1 MSVAL
6 NSPDPQPDEAQSEVA
21 HSGSHECDVIS
32 QYMKRLGKHAR
43 IAAEVLALASPQI
56 KNQSLLQIAQV
67 IDSQRDMIK
76 VANAKDMGKAKADGL
91 DAAMLDRLLLSDDR
105 IDAMIDGLQ
114 QVATLQ
120 DPVGE
125 ISEMEFRPS
134 GIQIG
139 KMRVPL
145 GVIGIIYESRP
156 NVTID
161 AAALCIKSGN
171 ASILRGGKEALNS
184 NQAIYDSIKQGLQQV
199 GLSEHAVQVV
209 NTADRNAVG
218 VMLNMSESIDV
229 IIPRGGK
236 SLIERISNES
246 AIPVIKHLD
255 GICHVFIDDKA
266 DKSKAFDIALNAKT
280 RRYGVCNA
288 METLLVAASVADSIL
303 PGLIDAYIEKGV
315 QLRGCDRAMLLSPD
329 KMIAAIEEDWDTEYL
344 APILSVK
351 IVDGMDQAI
360 EHINRHGSHHTDA
373 IVTEDYT
380 KARAFLRRVDSSSVM
395 VNASTAFADGFEY
408 GLGAEIGISTDKLHT
423 RGPVGLKGLTSQK
436 YIVFGDGHIRD

>member
-6 NSPDPQPDEAQSEVA
+6 NSSDPRSNEAQSEA
-21 HSGSHECDVIS
+21 ADSGGRECNDIS
-32 QYMKRLGKHAR
+32 QYMKQLGKHAR
-43 IAAEVLALASPQI
+43 MAAKVLALASPQI
-56 KNQSLLQIAQV
+56 KNKSLLQIAQV
-67 IDSQRDMIK
+67 IDSQIDRIK
-76 VANAKDMGKAKADGL
+76 AENAKDMFKAKADGL

-105 IDAMIDGLQ
+105 IISMIEGLH

-171 ASILRGGKEALNS
+171 ASILRGGKEALNT
-184 NQAIYDSIKQGLQQV
+184 NQAIYDCIKQGLQQA
-199 GLSEHAVQVV
+199 GLSEHTVQVV

-255 GICHVFIDDKA
+255 GICHVFIDDTA
-266 DKSKAFDIALNAKT
+266 DKTKAFDIALNAKT

-303 PGLIDAYIEKGV
+303 PDLIDAYIEKGV
-315 QLRGCDRAMLLSPD
+315 QLRGCIRAMLLSPD
-329 KMIAAIEEDWDTEYL
+329 KMIAASDEDWNTEYL
-344 APILSVK
+344 APVLSIK

-408 GLGAEIGISTDKLHT
+408 GLGAEIGISTDKLHA

-436 YIVFGDGHIRD
+436 YIVFGDGHIRP

>member
-1 MSVAL
+1 MSVVL
-6 NSPDPQPDEAQSEVA
+6 NAP
-21 HSGSHECDVIS
+21 IS
-32 QYMKRLGKHAR
+32 DSAESKGDDISRYMKQLGEQAR
-43 IAAEVLALASPQI
+43 MAAGVLAQASTKI
-56 KNQSLLQIAQV
+56 KNQSLHQIAQV
-67 IDSQRDMIK
+67 IDDQRDRIQSANEIDMASAK
-76 VANAKDMGKAKADGL
+76 VDGL

-105 IDAMIDGLQ
+105 IDAMIAGLR
-114 QVATLQ
+114 QVAALQ

-134 GIQIG
+134 GIQLG

-184 NQAIYDSIKQGLQQV
+184 NQAIYDCIKQGLQQA
-199 GLSEHAVQVV
+199 GLSEHIVQVV
-209 NTADRNAVG
+209 NTTDRTAVG

-236 SLIERISNES
+236 SLIERISTES

-266 DKSKAFDIALNAKT
+266 DKTKAFDIALNAKT

-288 METLLVAASVADSIL
+288 METLLIAASVADGIL
-303 PGLIDAYIEKGV
+303 PDLINAFVEKGV
-315 QLRGCDRAMLLSPD
+315 QLRGCERSTLLSP
-329 KMIAAIEEDWDTEYL
+329 KKINAASDEDWDTEYL
-344 APILSVK
+344 APILSIK
-351 IVDGMDQAI
+351 IVDDMDQAI

-380 KARAFLRRVDSSSVM
+380 KARAFLRRVDSGSVM

-408 GLGAEIGISTDKLHT
+408 GLGAEIGISTDKLHV

-436 YIVFGDGHIRD
+436 FIVFGDGHIRD

>member
-1 MSVAL
+1 MLRMLVG
-6 NSPDPQPDEAQSEVA
+6 SEMYIRDL
-21 HSGSHECDVIS
+21 H
-32 QYMKRLGKHAR
+32 
-43 IAAEVLALASPQI
+43 
-56 KNQSLLQIAQV
+56 QIAQV
-67 IDSQRDMIK
+67 IDDQRDRIQSANEIDMASAK
-76 VANAKDMGKAKADGL
+76 VDGL

-105 IDAMIDGLQ
+105 IDAMIAGLR
-114 QVATLQ
+114 QVAALQ

-134 GIQIG
+134 GIQLG

-184 NQAIYDSIKQGLQQV
+184 NQAIYDCIKQGLQQA
-199 GLSEHAVQVV
+199 GLSEHIVQVV
-209 NTADRNAVG
+209 NTTDRTAVG

-236 SLIERISNES
+236 SLIERISTES

-266 DKSKAFDIALNAKT
+266 DKTKAFDIALNAKT

-288 METLLVAASVADSIL
+288 METLLIAASVADGIL
-303 PGLIDAYIEKGV
+303 PDLINAFVEKGV
-315 QLRGCDRAMLLSPD
+315 QLRGCERSTLLSP
-329 KMIAAIEEDWDTEYL
+329 KKINAASDEDWDTEYL
-344 APILSVK
+344 APILSIK
-351 IVDGMDQAI
+351 IVDDMDQAI

-380 KARAFLRRVDSSSVM
+380 KARAFLRRVDSGSVM

-408 GLGAEIGISTDKLHT
+408 GLGAEIGISTDKLHV

-436 YIVFGDGHIRD
+436 FIVFGDGHIRD

>member
-1 MSVAL
+1 MSVVL
-6 NSPDPQPDEAQSEVA
+6 NSPSSQSDQP
-21 HSGSHECDVIS
+21 HSGESERNDIS
-32 QYMKRLGKHAR
+32 QYMKQLGEHAR
-43 IAAEVLALASPQI
+43 MAADLLAQASTEI
-56 KNQSLLQIAQV
+56 KNEALQQIALV
-67 IDSQRDMIK
+67 IDSQRDSIK
-76 VANAKDMGKAKADGL
+76 SENAKDMIRAKVDGL

-105 IDAMIDGLQ
+105 IDAMIKGLQ

-125 ISEMEFRPS
+125 ISEMEYRPS
-134 GIQIG
+134 GIQVG

-184 NQAIYDSIKQGLQQV
+184 NQAIYACIKQGLQQA

-209 NTADRNAVG
+209 NTADRTAVG
-218 VMLNMSESIDV
+218 LMLNMSESIDV

-236 SLIERISNES
+236 SLIERISKES
-246 AIPVIKHLD
+246 SIPVIKHLD

-266 DKSKAFDIALNAKT
+266 DKTKAFDIALNAKT

-303 PGLIDAYIEKGV
+303 PDLIDAYVGKGV
-315 QLRGCDRAMLLSPD
+315 QLRGCDKAMLLSPD
-329 KMIAAIEEDWDTEYL
+329 KMTAANDEDWDTEYL
-344 APILSVK
+344 APILSIK
-351 IVDGMDQAI
+351 IVDDMDDAI
-360 EHINRHGSHHTDA
+360 EHINFHGSHHTDA

>member
-1 MSVAL
+1 MSVVL
-6 NSPDPQPDEAQSEVA
+6 NVP
-21 HSGSHECDVIS
+21 IS
-32 QYMKRLGKHAR
+32 DSAESNGDDISRYMKQLGEQAR
-43 IAAEVLALASPQI
+43 IAADMLAQASTKA
-56 KNQSLLQIAQV
+56 KNQSLHQIAQV
-67 IDSQRDMIK
+67 IEDQRDRIQS
-76 VANAKDMGKAKADGL
+76 ANATDMASAKVDGL
-91 DAAMLDRLLLSDDR
+91 DAAMLDRLLLTDDR
-105 IDAMIDGLQ
+105 IDAMIAGLR

-125 ISEMEFRPS
+125 ITEMEFRPS
-134 GIQIG
+134 GIQLG

-184 NQAIYDSIKQGLQQV
+184 NQAIYDCIKLGLQQA
-199 GLSEHAVQVV
+199 GLSEHIVQVV
-209 NTADRNAVG
+209 NTTDRTAVG

-266 DKSKAFDIALNAKT
+266 DKGKAIDIALNAKT

-288 METLLVAASVADSIL
+288 METLLIAASVAEGIL
-303 PGLIDAYIEKGV
+303 PDLINAFVDKGV
-315 QLRGCDRAMLLSPD
+315 QLRGCDRSILLSPN
-329 KMIAAIEEDWDTEYL
+329 KINAASDEDWDTEYL
-344 APILSVK
+344 APILSIK
-351 IVDGMDQAI
+351 IVDNMDQAI

-380 KARAFLRRVDSSSVM
+380 KARAFLRRVDSGSVM

-408 GLGAEIGISTDKLHT
+408 GLGAEIGISTDKLHV

-436 YIVFGDGHIRD
+436 FIVFGDGHIRD

>member
-6 NSPDPQPDEAQSEVA
+6 NNPVINSETTGSDAISRYMAQ
-21 HSGSHECDVIS
+21 
-32 QYMKRLGKHAR
+32 LGKNAR
-43 IAAEVLALASPQI
+43 IAAGLLAQASSEV
-56 KNQSLLQIAQV
+56 KNQSLHQIGQV
-67 IDSQRDMIK
+67 IDSQRIRIK
-76 VANAKDMGKAKADGL
+76 SENAKDMANAKAEGL
-91 DAAMLDRLLLSDDR
+91 DASMLDRLLLSDDR
-105 IDAMIDGLQ
+105 IDAMIEGLR

-125 ISEMEFRPS
+125 ITEMEFRPS

-156 NVTID
+156 NVTVD

-184 NQAIYDSIKQGLQQV
+184 NQAIYDCIKQGLQQA
-199 GLSEHAVQVV
+199 GLSEDAVQVV
-209 NTADRNAVG
+209 NTTDRVAVG
-218 VMLNMSESIDV
+218 VMLNMIESIDV

-236 SLIERISNES
+236 SLIDRISKDS

-266 DKSKAFDIALNAKT
+266 DKTKAFDIALNAKT

-288 METLLVAASVADSIL
+288 METLLVSASVASHIL
-303 PGLIDAYIEKGV
+303 PELIDAYVEKGV
-315 QLRGCDRAMLLSPD
+315 ELRGCDQTVLLSPD
-329 KMIAAIEEDWDTEYL
+329 KIMAASAEDWDTEYL
-344 APILSVK
+344 APILSIK
-351 IVDGMDQAI
+351 IVDDMDQAI
-360 EHINRHGSHHTDA
+360 EHINFHGSHHTDA

-380 KARAFLRRVDSSSVM
+380 KVRAFLRRVDSSSVM

-408 GLGAEIGISTDKLHT
+408 GLGAEIGISTDKLHI

-436 YIVFGDGHIRD
+436 YIVFGDGHIRN

>member
-1 MSVAL
+1 MNIAL
-6 NSPDPQPDEAQSEVA
+6 NSSSHPEASECV
-21 HSGSHECDVIS
+21 DVS
-32 QYMKRLGKHAR
+32 QYMKQLGANAR
-43 IAAEVLALASPQI
+43 MAAEVLAQASPKI
-56 KNQSLLQIAQV
+56 KNLSLYEIAKV
-67 IDSQRDMIK
+67 IDSQRDAIK
-76 VANAKDMGKAKADGL
+76 YANLKDMTQAKSDGL
-91 DAAMLDRLLLSDDR
+91 DAAMLDRLLLCDER
-105 IDAMIDGLQ
+105 IDAMTEGLR
-114 QVATLQ
+114 QVASLQ

-125 ISEMEFRPS
+125 ISEMEYRPS
-134 GIQIG
+134 GVQIG

-184 NQAIYDSIKQGLQQV
+184 NQAIYDCIKQGLKQA
-199 GLSEHAVQVV
+199 GLSEHSVQVV
-209 NTADRNAVG
+209 NTVNRAAVG
-218 VMLNMSESIDV
+218 LMLNMSESIDV

-236 SLIERISNES
+236 SLIQRISNES

-255 GICHVFIDDKA
+255 GICHVFIDDMA
-266 DKSKAFDIALNAKT
+266 DKTKAFDIALNAKT

-288 METLLVAASVADSIL
+288 METLLVAASVANSIL
-303 PGLIDAYIEKGV
+303 PDLIDAYTEKGV
-315 QLRGCDRAMLLSPD
+315 QLRGCNRSILLSPD
-329 KMIAAIEEDWDTEYL
+329 KMTAASDEDWDTEYL
-344 APILSVK
+344 APILSIK
-351 IVDGMDQAI
+351 IVDDMDQAI
-360 EHINRHGSHHTDA
+360 EHIKRHGSHHTDA

-380 KARAFLRRVDSSSVM
+380 KARSFLRRVDSSSVM

-436 YIVFGDGHIRD
+436 YIVFGDGHIRA